1 MFRGALAVR
10 AKAIPEAMKLAAAR
24 GIAATVADEELAG
37 DYIVPSVFNRDV
49 SLQVARA
56 VAQEAEPGRRHPGDG
71 RDRRALRSRVGS
83 TAREHSRGGQMKVT
97 VTGATGTLGRQVVA
111 ELSTRGDEVTVL
123 SRDPDRAR
131 EALGPAVR
139 ALKWADPK
147 AEAPPAESLE
157 GQDAVVHLL
166 GEPVAQRWSDETKK
180 EIRDSRVL
188 STRNLVAALRAARPR
203 PPVLV
208 SQSGSGWYGARGEE
222 KVDESEPAGDD
233 FLARVCV
240 EWEAEATKAEQL
252 GLRVVL
258 TRTGVV
264 LSEDGGALEKMLPP
278 FKLGVGGPVAG
289 GRQYVPWV
297 HVDDVVGSMLHCL
310 ASKAARGPVNVTA
323 PEPVT
328 NAELSKA
335 LGRVLRRPAV
345 APVPGLAIK
354 ALYGEMAS
362 IVTTGV
368 RAVPARLQG
377 LDYAFRRSGFE
388 DALHA
393 ATGRA
398 R

>member
-1 MFRGALAVR
+1 
-10 AKAIPEAMKLAAAR
+10 
-24 GIAATVADEELAG
+24 
-37 DYIVPSVFNRDV
+37 
-49 SLQVARA
+49 
-56 VAQEAEPGRRHPGDG
+56 
-71 RDRRALRSRVGS
+71 
-83 TAREHSRGGQMKVT
+83 MKVT

-123 SRDPDRAR
+123 SRDPERAR
-131 EALGPAVR
+131 GALGPAVR
-139 ALKWADPK
+139 ALEWADPK

-166 GEPVAQRWSDETKK
+166 GEPVAQRWTEEAKK

-188 STRNLVAALRAARPR
+188 STRNLVAALHDARSGPT
-203 PPVLV
+203 VLV
-208 SQSGSGWYGARGEE
+208 SQSASGWYGARGDE
-222 KVDESEPAGDD
+222 KVDESEPAAGD

-240 EWEAEATKAEQL
+240 EWEAEATKAEEL
-252 GLRVVL
+252 GARVLR

-297 HVDDVVGSMLHCL
+297 HTDDVVGSLLHCL
-310 ASKAARGPVNVTA
+310 DSEAARGPVNVTA

-335 LGRVLRRPAV
+335 LGRVLHRPAV
-345 APVPGLAIK
+345 APVPAFAIK
-354 ALYGEMAS
+354 ALYGEMAA

-368 RAVPARLQG
+368 RAVPARLEELG
-377 LDYAFRRSGFE
+377 YAFRRPGLD
-388 DALHA
+388 DALRA
-393 ATGRA
+393 ATGR
-398 R
+398 